1 MTLNEVPKPIIN
13 SPYKEPVCHWRIEK
27 GEPPVLADGRREA
40 CYYYHPPQ
48 RQTLESQADDIGTR
62 YPLAL
67 VNDLR
72 KRVKAWREAGCPGVT
87 SVTDELLKYWNREE
101 REGKTKL
108 FFCQREAAE
117 TIIFLKEARADFLQG
132 LEIPRDEPGSESQN
146 NGYTGFLRHACKM
159 ATGSGKTTVMGMLAA
174 WSILNKV
181 ANRSDSRFS
190 DVVLVVCPN
199 VTIRERLQELNPNSE
214 ANLYRSRDLVPTHL
228 MSDLRQGHIIIT
240 NWHVLEAQEM
250 NTVGDTSAKVV
261 KRGVPKTVLVTK
273 TINGEKKDEAQIKYF
288 ESDTALVDRV
298 LRDVKGKTNILVF
311 NDESHH
317 AYRVRQL
324 DNEGELEEE
333 DDEFADIEQREATV
347 WVEGLDKINRIRG
360 INFCLDLSATPFYL
374 ERGNDPGRPFPW
386 VVSDF
391 GLIDAIE
398 SGIVKIP
405 QLPIQD
411 TTGSE
416 IPAYFNVWKWIIEK
430 KLTSAEKGGRRGQV
444 KPEAV
449 LKYAQTP
456 IAQLAGLWRQTFYE
470 WQEDSK
476 AGRRSPV
483 PPVFIIVCK
492 NTKLAKVVYEWI
504 AEGKS
509 ETAPP
514 IEEFRNRDGKE
525 YTVRVDSKVVEEM
538 ESGAAKNDE
547 NRKLRFVLDTIGK
560 IEWPGGKPPQEYFTL
575 VERLNRKAADEG
587 GTILDP
593 SIPPGRDVRCIISVS
608 MLTEGWDA
616 TTVTHIVGLRPFK
629 SQLLCEQVVGRGL
642 RRSRYDVLNCE
653 NVDDIPEEVAKVYGV
668 PFELIPLKTNPKT
681 AEPPPKIHH
690 VKAISPQKDALE
702 IRFPRVEGYNFRV
715 KNRISV
721 DWERIPTLSLD
732 PANIPNEVRVKGLS
746 GDQGGHLSLLG
757 PGRTDEVTLTEW
769 RKTKRLG
776 ELEFEL
782 ARTLTQKY
790 AGFDEPNDIR
800 SSSTGSSKSGV
811 CDIPAQALFPQALVI
826 VRMFLSMKV
835 KPAGTTDIRD
845 VFLNPYYGWAVETL
859 VEAIVPYIAEGEM
872 PELPR
877 YETNREPGST
887 REVDFWTS
895 RIVWEC
901 QRSHLNYMVADTQKW
916 EQSTAY
922 YLDRNESVLSFAK
935 NFNMGFAIPYL
946 HNGEKR
952 DYVPDFLVRLQW
964 KGKEVGTLILEV
976 KGYDPLEGTKKAAAL
991 RWVKAVNND
1000 GKYGLWDYQ
1009 IVHQPTELDNEVTDS
1024 AQYLANRKAEET
1036 AQLIEN

>member
-1 MTLNEVPKPIIN
+1 
-13 SPYKEPVCHWRIEK
+13 
-27 GEPPVLADGRREA
+27 
-40 CYYYHPPQ
+40 
-48 RQTLESQADDIGTR
+48 
-62 YPLAL
+62 
-67 VNDLR
+67 
-72 KRVKAWREAGCPGVT
+72 
-87 SVTDELLKYWNREE
+87 
-101 REGKTKL
+101 
-108 FFCQREAAE
+108 
-117 TIIFLKEARADFLQG
+117 
-132 LEIPRDEPGSESQN
+132 
-146 NGYTGFLRHACKM
+146 
-159 ATGSGKTTVMGMLAA
+159 
-174 WSILNKV
+174 
-181 ANRSDSRFS
+181 
-190 DVVLVVCPN
+190 
-199 VTIRERLQELNPNSE
+199 
-214 ANLYRSRDLVPTHL
+214 

-333 DDEFADIEQREATV
+333 DEFADIEQREATV

-492 NTKLAKVVYEWI
+492 NTRLAKVVYEWI

-509 ETAPP
+509 ETASP
-514 IEEFRNRDGKE
+514 IEEFRNRDDNE

-547 NRKLRFVLDTIGK
+547 SRKLRFVLDTIGK

-732 PANIPNEVRVKGLS
+732 PAKIPNEVRVKGLS

-800 SSSTGSSKSGV
+800 SSSTGSSKSDV

-826 VRMFLSMKV
+826 VRMFLGKKV

-845 VFLNPYYGWAVETL
+845 MFLDPYYGWAVETL
-859 VEAIVPYIAEGEM
+859 VEAIVPDVAEGEM

-901 QRSHLNYMVADTQKW
+901 QRSHLNYMVADTEKW

-964 KGKEVGTLILEV
+964 KGKEVGNLILEV
-976 KGYDPLEGTKKAAAL
+976 KGHDPLEGTKKAAAL

-1000 GKYGLWDYQ
+1000 GKYGLWDYR

>member
-13 SPYKEPVCHWRIEK
+13 SPYKEPACHWRIEK
-27 GEPPVLADGRREA
+27 GEPPVLVEGRREA
-40 CYYYHPPQ
+40 CYYYRPPQ

-62 YPLAL
+62 YPFTLA
-67 VNDLR
+67 NDLR
-72 KRVKAWREAGCPGVT
+72 KQVKAWREEGVRKGRYPGVT
-87 SVTDELLKYWNREE
+87 NITDELLRYWNREE

-132 LEIPRDEPGSESQN
+132 LEIPGDEPGSESQN
-146 NGYTGFLRHACKM
+146 NGYMGFLRYASKM

-174 WSILNKV
+174 RSILNKV
-181 ANRSDSRFS
+181 ADKRNPLFS
-190 DVVLVVCPN
+190 DTVLVVCPN
-199 VTIRERLQELNPNSE
+199 ITIRERLQELDPNSE

-228 MSDLRQGHIIIT
+228 MSDLRQGHVIIT
-240 NWHVLEAQEM
+240 NWHVLEEQEM

-261 KRGVPKTVLVTK
+261 KRGVPKTKLVTK
-273 TINGEKKDEAQIKYF
+273 TVNGEKKPDVETKYF
-288 ESDTALVDRV
+288 ESDTVLVDRV
-298 LRDVKGKTNILVF
+298 LDGVKGKTNILVF
-311 NDESHH
+311 NDEAHH
-317 AYRVRQL
+317 AYRIRQL
-324 DNEGELEEE
+324 DNEGEPAEED
-333 DDEFADIEQREATV
+333 DDEFAEIEKKEATV
-347 WVEGLDKINRIRG
+347 WVEGLDKINRIRR

-449 LKYAQTP
+449 LKWAQTP

-470 WQEDSK
+470 WQEDAK

-525 YTVRVDSKVVEEM
+525 YTVRVDSKVVEET

-547 NRKLRFVLDTIGK
+547 SRKLRFVLDTIGK
-560 IEWPGGKPPQEYFTL
+560 IEWPGDKPPQEYL
-575 VERLNRKAADEG
+575 ALAERLNRKAAEEG
-587 GTILDP
+587 GIILDP

-616 TTVTHIVGLRPFK
+616 TTVTHIVGLRPFQ

-681 AEPPPKIHH
+681 AQPPPKIHH
-690 VKAISPQKDALE
+690 VKAISPQKDHLE

-790 AGFDEPNDIR
+790 AG
-800 SSSTGSSKSGV
+800 SGV

-826 VRMFLSMKV
+826 VCMFLSRKV
-835 KPAGTTDIRD
+835 KPVGTTDIRD

-859 VEAIVPYIAEGEM
+859 VESIVPDIAEGEM

-877 YETNREPGST
+877 YEANQEPGST

-895 RIVWEC
+895 REIWEC
-901 QRSHLNYMVADTQKW
+901 QRSHLNFMVADTKTW

-922 YLDRNESVLSFAK
+922 YLDRHESVLSFAK

-946 HNGEKR
+946 QNGEKK

-964 KGKEVGTLILEV
+964 KGKEVGTLILEL
-976 KGYDPLEGTKKAAAL
+976 KGYDPLEETKKAAAF
-991 RWVKAVNND
+991 RWIKAVNND
-1000 GKYGLWDYQ
+1000 SKYGLWDYR
-1009 IVHQPTELDNEVTDS
+1009 IVHDPTKLDEEVSNS
-1024 AQYLANRKAEET
+1024 AQHLANLQAGSM
-1036 AQLIEN
+1036 Q

>member
-13 SPYKEPVCHWRIEK
+13 IPYREPACHWRIEK
-27 GEPPVLADGRREA
+27 GEPPELVEGRREA
-40 CYYYHPPQ
+40 CYYYRPPQ
-48 RQTLESQADDIGTR
+48 RQTIESHADDIGTR
-62 YPLAL
+62 YPLMLA
-67 VNDLR
+67 NDLR
-72 KRVKAWREAGCPGVT
+72 KRVKAWHEAGCPGVT
-87 SVTDELLKYWNREE
+87 SMTDELLKYWSRDE

-174 WSILNKV
+174 WSILNMV

-199 VTIRERLQELNPNSE
+199 VTIRERLQELDPNSE

-228 MSDLRQGHIIIT
+228 MSDMRQGHVIIT
-240 NWHVLEAQEM
+240 NWHVLEAQ
-250 NTVGDTSAKVV
+250 V
-261 KRGVPKTVLVTK
+261 
-273 TINGEKKDEAQIKYF
+273 KYF

-416 IPAYFNVWKWIIEK
+416 IPAYFNVWKWILEK

-449 LKYAQTP
+449 LKWARTP

-470 WQEDSK
+470 WQEDAE

-492 NTKLAKVVYEWI
+492 NTRLAKVVYEWI
-504 AEGKS
+504 AECKS

-547 NRKLRFVLDTIGK
+547 SQKLRFVLDTIGK

-587 GTILDP
+587 ETILDP

-616 TTVTHIVGLRPFK
+616 TTVTYIVGLRPFK

-668 PFELIPLKTNPKT
+668 PFELILLKTNPKT
-681 AEPPPKIHH
+681 ADPPPKIHH

-715 KNRISV
+715 KNRITV
-721 DWERIPTLSLD
+721 DWERIPTLPLD

-746 GDQGGHLSLLG
+746 SDQGGRLSLLG
-757 PGRTDEVTLTEW
+757 PGRTYEVTLTEC

-776 ELEFEL
+776 ELEFEM

-790 AGFDEPNDIR
+790 AGSD
-800 SSSTGSSKSGV
+800 V

-826 VRMFLSMKV
+826 VRMFLSKKV

-845 VFLNPYYGWAVETL
+845 VFLDPYYGWAVETL
-859 VEAIVPYIAEGEM
+859 VEAIVPDVADGEM

-901 QRSHLNYMVADTQKW
+901 QRSHLNYMVADTEKW

-964 KGKEVGTLILEV
+964 KGKEVGNLILEV
-976 KGYDPLEGTKKAAAL
+976 KGHDPLEGTKKAAAL
-991 RWVKAVNND
+991 RWVNAVNND
-1000 GKYGLWDYQ
+1000 GRYGLWDYR
-1009 IVHQPTELDNEVTDS
+1009 IVHDPTMLDEVIKFS
-1024 AQYLANRKAEET
+1024 AQYL
-1036 AQLIEN
+1036 ENPGERQWTK

>member
-1 MTLNEVPKPIIN
+1 MT
-13 SPYKEPVCHWRIEK
+13 
-27 GEPPVLADGRREA
+27 
-40 CYYYHPPQ
+40 
-48 RQTLESQADDIGTR
+48 
-62 YPLAL
+62 
-67 VNDLR
+67 
-72 KRVKAWREAGCPGVT
+72 
-87 SVTDELLKYWNREE
+87 
-101 REGKTKL
+101 
-108 FFCQREAAE
+108 
-117 TIIFLKEARADFLQG
+117 
-132 LEIPRDEPGSESQN
+132 
-146 NGYTGFLRHACKM
+146 
-159 ATGSGKTTVMGMLAA
+159 
-174 WSILNKV
+174 
-181 ANRSDSRFS
+181 
-190 DVVLVVCPN
+190 
-199 VTIRERLQELNPNSE
+199 
-214 ANLYRSRDLVPTHL
+214 
-228 MSDLRQGHIIIT
+228 
-240 NWHVLEAQEM
+240 
-250 NTVGDTSAKVV
+250 
-261 KRGVPKTVLVTK
+261 
-273 TINGEKKDEAQIKYF
+273 
-288 ESDTALVDRV
+288 
-298 LRDVKGKTNILVF
+298 LVF
-311 NDESHH
+311 NDEAHH

-324 DNEGELEEE
+324 ENEGELEEE

-347 WVEGLDKINRIRG
+347 WVEGLDKIKRIRG
-360 INFCLDLSATPFYL
+360 INFSLDLSATPFYL

-430 KLTSAEKGGRRGQV
+430 KLTSAEKGGRRGQI

-470 WQEDSK
+470 WQEDAK
-476 AGRRSPV
+476 AGRRPPV

-492 NTKLAKVVYEWI
+492 STKLAKVVYEWI

-509 ETAPP
+509 ETASP
-514 IEEFRNRDGKE
+514 IEELRNMDGSE

-538 ESGAAKNDE
+538 ESGTAKNDE
-547 NRKLRFVLDTIGK
+547 SRKLRFVLDTIGK
-560 IEWPGGKPPQEYFTL
+560 IEWPGGKPPQEYLAL
-575 VERLNRKAADEG
+575 VERLNRKAAEEG

-681 AEPPPKIHH
+681 TEPPPKIHH

-746 GDQGGHLSLLG
+746 SDQGGHLSLLG

-790 AGFDEPNDIR
+790 AG
-800 SSSTGSSKSGV
+800 SGV
-811 CDIPAQALFPQALVI
+811 CDIPAQALFSQALVI
-826 VRMFLSMKV
+826 VRMFLSKKV

-845 VFLNPYYGWAVETL
+845 VFLDPYYGWAVETL
-859 VEAIVPYIAEGEM
+859 VEAIVPDIAEGEM

-877 YETNREPGST
+877 YEVNREPGST
-887 REVDFWTS
+887 KEVDFWTS
-895 RIVWEC
+895 RLVWEC

-922 YLDRNESVLSFAK
+922 YLDRHESVISFAK
-935 NFNMGFAIPYL
+935 NFNMGYAIPYL

-964 KGKEVGTLILEV
+964 KEKEVGTLILEV
-976 KGYDPLEGTKKAAAL
+976 KGHDPLEEIKKAAAL

-1000 GKYGLWDYQ
+1000 GKYGIWDYR
-1009 IVHQPTELDNEVTDS
+1009 IIHEPTKLDNEITNS
-1024 AQYLANRKAEET
+1024 AQHLASLKVA
-1036 AQLIEN
+1036 